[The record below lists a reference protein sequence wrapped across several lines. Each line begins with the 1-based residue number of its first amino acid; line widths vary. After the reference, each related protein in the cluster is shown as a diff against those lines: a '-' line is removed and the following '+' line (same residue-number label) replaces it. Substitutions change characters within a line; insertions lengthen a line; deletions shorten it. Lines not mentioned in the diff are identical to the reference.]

1 MYGAGEDAEAE
12 KKAET
17 TALFDMLCDR
27 LDALSNFNF
36 KPKMVKHKRSVW
48 ALW

>member
-1 MYGAGEDAEAE
+1 MYNDGEDAEAE

-36 KPKMVKHKRSVW
+36 KPKMVEHVKSVGN
-48 ALW
+48 